1 MEENVNDTVLNN
13 VEINWEERFQEI
25 NDKYTRLFAEFE
37 NYRKRVSKEKE
48 EIKQSTKASVMSAI
62 LDVDSD
68 LHIALKNEKDNPGI
82 KMIVSKLDTFLKNQ
96 GIESIQTETYDPDTH
111 EVVSVLDIGESKIV
125 DVVSKGYMIGGKPVR
140 YPKIILGK

>member
-1 MEENVNDTVLNN
+1 MEENVNATVVNN
-13 VEINWEERFQEI
+13 VETNWEERFQEI